1 MTLWML
7 WATVGMADVESA
19 NIVGY
24 QNANVRQNL
33 SVQLPTFEGVGSEG
47 MDIQKIIPVPAE
59 GEVLES
65 GDYTIQIFNDV
76 GRVTTQYA
84 YVLGEDIDDGYAD
97 GWYEEDWETFV
108 EKTLAP
114 GEAFKVSAAKAGGTF
129 QYAGEVHGE
138 AISVPVRQNLS
149 AQGNVRPT
157 AVNIQSIVPAVA
169 EGDDLESGDFTM
181 QLISDTGRVTTQYAY
196 VLGEDIDDGYA
207 DGWYEEDWETIVEK
221 TFAPGEGFLMSAAK
235 DGGALTFPAL

>member
-1 MTLWML
+1 
-7 WATVGMADVESA
+7 MADIESA

-24 QNANVRQNL
+24 QNANVRQYL
-33 SVQLPTFEGVGSEG
+33 SVQLPTFENVGADG
-47 MDIQKIIPVPAE
+47 IDIQKIIPVPAE
-59 GEVLES
+59 GEDLES

-97 GWYEEDWETFV
+97 GWYEEDWETIV
-108 EKTLAP
+108 EKTLDV
-114 GEAFKVSAAKAGGTF
+114 GEAFKVVAAKDGGTF
-129 QYAGEVHGE
+129 QYAGEVNGE
-138 AISVPVRQNLS
+138 KTQVPVRQYLS
-149 AQGNVRPT
+149 AQGNIRPT
-157 AVNIQSIVPAVA
+157 SVNIQSIVPVVA
-169 EGDDLESGDFTM
+169 EGDELESGDFTI

-221 TFAPGEGFLMSAAK
+221 TFAPGEGFLMVAAK
-235 DGGALTFPAL
+235 DGGALEFPAL